1 MGKVGKGMATAT
13 AINVTSLREQVY
25 HYLRHAI
32 KRGDLTPGAHIDQNR
47 VASALGISRQPLR
60 DALIQLEAEGF
71 VRILPR
77 RGVVVRELTLED
89 IRHLYEI
96 IGALEGAAVVAVG
109 ARLDLA
115 RLTAMRSLN
124 ADMVRAIDDVDFD
137 RYYELN
143 VDFHETFLTLCDNAD
158 LVRTVRISKQRL
170 YDFPRVAG
178 FVPEWE
184 LRSTEEHAELVDLLE
199 QGSIRSAG
207 DYLRDVHWSFD
218 VQQRFV
224 LQYYFGAVAGKG

>member
-1 MGKVGKGMATAT
+1 MTSGTAL
-13 AINVTSLREQVY
+13 NFTSLREQVY
-25 HYLRHAI
+25 HHLRTAI
-32 KRGDLTPGAHIDQNR
+32 NRGDLAPGSFLDQNR
-47 VASALGISRQPLR
+47 ISAELGISRQPLR

-71 VRILPR
+71 VAILPR
-77 RGVVVRELTLED
+77 RGVVVRGLTLED

-109 ARLDLA
+109 ANLDLA
-115 RLTAMRSLN
+115 ELSAMRVLN
-124 ADMVRAIDDVDFD
+124 ADMVRAIDDGDFD
-137 RYYELN
+137 RYYALN
-143 VDFHETFLTLCDNAD
+143 LEFHDAVLDRCDNAD

-199 QGSIRSAG
+199 QGSVRSAG

-224 LQYYFGAVAGKG
+224 LQYYFGSVPGRGGVG

>member
-1 MGKVGKGMATAT
+1 MPTDT
-13 AINVTSLREQVY
+13 AINLTSLREQVY
-25 HYLRHAI
+25 RHLRAAI
-32 KRGDLTPGAHIDQNR
+32 NRGALAPGAFIDQNR
-47 VASALGISRQPLR
+47 ISAELGISRQPLR
-60 DALIQLEAEGF
+60 DALIQLEVEGF

-77 RGVVVRELTLED
+77 RGVVVRELSLET

-109 ARLDLA
+109 AQLDLDDLA
-115 RLTAMRSLN
+115 AMRALN
-124 ADMVRAIDDVDFD
+124 ADMVRAVDDGDFD
-137 RYYELN
+137 QYCGLN
-143 VDFHETFLTLCDNAD
+143 LRLHDTLLDRCDNTD

-184 LRSTEEHAELVDLLE
+184 LRSTEEHAEFVDLLE
-199 QGSIRSAG
+199 RGAVRSAG

-218 VQQRFV
+218 VQRRYV
-224 LQYYFGAVAGKG
+224 LQYYFGSVAGRGGIR

>member
-1 MGKVGKGMATAT
+1 MGISSRATVT
-13 AINVTSLREQVY
+13 LTSLREQVY
-25 HYLRHAI
+25 LRLRTAI
-32 KRGDLTPGAHIDQNR
+32 NRGELAPGAHIDQNR
-47 VASALGISRQPLR
+47 ISRELGISRQPLR

-77 RGVVVRELTLED
+77 RGVVVRHLTLED

-115 RLTAMRSLN
+115 ELTAMRALN
-124 ADMVRAIDDVDFD
+124 ADMVRAIDDGDFD
-137 RYYELN
+137 RYYSLN
-143 VDFHETFLTLCDNAD
+143 LRFHDAFLDLSDNAD
-158 LVRTVRISKQRL
+158 LVRTARICKQRL

-199 QGSIRSAG
+199 QGSVRSAG

-218 VQQRFV
+218 VQHRFV
-224 LQYYFGAVAGKG
+224 LQYYFRPGTVQ